1 MLIRP
6 DLLKLKSI
14 IREKSRNETVPLSD
28 YLVCF
33 NEMQRIRA
41 TKIGQNP
48 GEQQMST
55 ENLFKK
61 LELLKEQVGVKDEQ
75 IGFLQTSI
83 SNIVKSLDM
92 ETDRYHSL
100 AAAYGKLEELFNENL
115 IDRKKIENQ
124 LVEASKQRDEAE
136 SQIIQINLKRIKEQS
151 ELEEQLSIINQ
162 ERNRMIEE
170 KRLLNAQ
177 KLQLKVLLEKAKSG
191 KLTSLSSGP
200 RESNLEEEL
209 RMTDSNP
216 SNAEDILEVNL
227 TLTKTKS
234 VQIHKVNDSQKKN
247 WIMAMSLNTNQKLLA
262 TCGLDN
268 RIVISDIT
276 KGLTPEMTFHTP
288 ETINTCVEFLDKQ
301 RLLIVGTQNKD
312 VDIYD
317 IPKGRRIQ
325 KLKSHSESVNSVAV
339 IDDVSIVSG
348 SADRTIKLWDLKRN
362 ALVHSF
368 LLGSVVQ
375 SIQSGNNLI
384 FSAHYDGSIK
394 IASVNNNKTIFDE
407 KVLGEVSLNYVKF
420 VEGSNELFV
429 AGQDHHFGIFDLRM
443 MRPRKLFV
451 VENENIYV
459 GKKCCFGVDSQLS
472 SFWAGTTS
480 GEIAFVDLTLT
491 TPKIEKKLKVS
502 NSFEAEVPFVLNSQL
517 TETVISADFDG
528 FVHLVKYQH
537 SI

>member
-1 MLIRP
+1 MQIRP

-14 IREKSRNETVPLSD
+14 IKEKSRIETVPLSD

-41 TKIGQNP
+41 TKNGQNP

-61 LELLKEQVGVKDEQ
+61 MELLKEQVGVKDDQ

-83 SNIVKSLDM
+83 TNIVKSLDM
-92 ETDRYHSL
+92 ETDRYHTL
-100 AAAYGKLEELFNENL
+100 AANYGKLEELLNENL
-115 IDRKKIENQ
+115 IDRTKIQNQ
-124 LVEASKQRDEAE
+124 LAEASQQRDVAE
-136 SQIIQINLKRIKEQS
+136 SQIIQINLRRIKEQT
-151 ELEEQLSIINQ
+151 ELQQQLSQINQ
-162 ERNRMIEE
+162 ERNQMIEE

-177 KLQLKVLLEKAKSG
+177 KIKLKLLIEKANSG
-191 KLTSLSSGP
+191 QLNPLSNDP
-200 RESNLEEEL
+200 RNSNLEEEL
-209 RMTDSNP
+209 RMTELNP
-216 SNAEDILEVNL
+216 SKAEDILEVSLNL
-227 TLTKTKS
+227 MKTKS
-234 VQIHKVNDSQKKN
+234 VQIHKVNDNQKKN

-276 KGLTPEMTFHTP
+276 KGLTQEVTISTQD
-288 ETINTCVEFLDKQ
+288 TINTCAEFLDKQ

-312 VDIYD
+312 VDVYD
-317 IPKGRRIQ
+317 ISKGRRIQ

-368 LLGSVVQ
+368 LLGSAVH

-394 IASVNNNKTIFDE
+394 IASVNSHKTIFDE

-420 VEGSNELFV
+420 VEGSNELFI
-429 AGQDHHFGIFDLRM
+429 AGQNHHFGIFDLRM
-443 MRPRKLFV
+443 MKPRKLFV

-459 GKKCCFGVDSQLS
+459 GRKCCFGVDSKLS

-480 GEIAFVDLTLT
+480 GEIAFIDLTLT

-502 NSFEAEVPFVLNSQL
+502 NSFEAEVPFVLNSEL

-528 FVHLVKYQH
+528 FVHLVKYEH